1 MEMFY
6 ILIMMVVTQVC
17 IYMSKLIALYTLK
30 IGLLLTYVSCT
41 SIKLII
47 KILKFIK
54 KTHIYIIE
62 ILNERTRGGGS
73 SG

>member
-1 MEMFY
+1 MEMFH
-6 ILIMMVVTQVC
+6 IVIMVVVTQVY

-41 SIKLII
+41 SIKLNI
-47 KILKFIK
+47 KILKFIR
-54 KTHIYIIE
+54 KTHIYVIG
-62 ILNERTRGGGS
+62 ILNERTLGGGS

>member
-1 MEMFY
+1 MFH
-6 ILIMMVVTQVC
+6 ILTMMVVTQVC

-30 IGLLLTYVSCT
+30 IGLLLTYVNCT

-54 KTHIYIIE
+54 KTHIYIIG
-62 ILNERTRGGGS
+62 ILNERTLAGGS